1 MSYAMFLFNVI
12 KELCKTSGNDSFEG
26 HIYSTDD
33 DVYVLS
39 AFCRNGHMCPKYW
52 QRVKIVYMYVYDV
65 AKIYAA
71 IKKYIYIFLQKP
83 LEIEICSPINSSN
96 VECDNC
102 APFQTTRQQFLWSIL
117 YNGLYFFL

>member
-65 AKIYAA
+65 AQIYAA
-71 IKKYIYIFLQKP
+71 IKKYI
-83 LEIEICSPINSSN
+83 
-96 VECDNC
+96 
-102 APFQTTRQQFLWSIL
+102 
-117 YNGLYFFL
+117 

>member
-12 KELCKTSGNDSFEG
+12 NELCKTSGNDSFEG

-39 AFCRNGHMCPKYW
+39 AFCR

-65 AKIYAA
+65 AQIYAA
-71 IKKYIYIFLQKP
+71 IKKYIYLFLQKP